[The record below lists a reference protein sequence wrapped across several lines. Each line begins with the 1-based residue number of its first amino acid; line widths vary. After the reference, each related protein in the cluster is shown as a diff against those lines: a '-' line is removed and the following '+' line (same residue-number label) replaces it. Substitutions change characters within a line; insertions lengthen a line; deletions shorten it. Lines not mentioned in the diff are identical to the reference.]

1 MDLKN
6 IDWNNETYKEF
17 LVYLWS
23 EQDKIWDLERHA
35 KILNLP
41 SNKVIGIRTPII
53 KKIAKE
59 IAKRDWRKFV
69 ELPINDIYEEK
80 VLKGLVLSYAKEN
93 YSVIEPYLLDFYY
106 KYVDSWAV
114 CDVVVGNLKII
125 NKNKDKYF
133 LLLKNFHKSENPW
146 VVRVGLVTLL
156 DYYIEERYLDD
167 IFKICLEVRSDEY
180 YVKMALAWL
189 ISILFVKERDRTLEF
204 LNDNRENLDPWTYN
218 KALQKIIESLRV
230 SSEDKLLM
238 KKMKIKS

>member
-6 IDWNNETYKEF
+6 IDWNSETYKEF
-17 LVYLWS
+17 LIYLWS
-23 EQDKIWDLERHA
+23 EQDKIWDLERHS
-35 KILNLP
+35 KILNLSP
-41 SNKVIGIRTPII
+41 DKVIGIRTPII

-59 IAKRDWRKFV
+59 IAKGDWKKFL

-80 VLKGLVLSYAKEN
+80 VLKGLVLSYVNKD
-93 YSVIEPYLLDFYY
+93 YSQIKPYLLDFYY

-114 CDVVVGNLKII
+114 CDTVVTNLKII
-125 NKNKDKYF
+125 NKNKDEHFY
-133 LLLKNFHKSENPW
+133 LLKNFYKSENPW
-146 VVRVGLVTLL
+146 VVRVGLVTFLS
-156 DYYIEERYLDD
+156 YYIEERYLDD
-167 IFKICLEVRSDEY
+167 IFKICLEVESNEY

-204 LNDNRENLDPWTYN
+204 LENSREKLDPWVYN